1 MSRYDLSTTYETAGL
16 SGPGSDAD
24 RLAGVVS
31 HGSML
36 FAMPLVVPVIVLLL
50 APMFSNARYVRGTAI
65 QALLF
70 QLVITLGGG
79 LLLGIAGVFFSAAWI
94 VGAIPL
100 LGLLF
105 GPLTALIGWPVAA
118 VLGLAGLVVAVW
130 GLWIELVATWKAFK
144 GEPYRMPIVG
154 GFGV

>member
-1 MSRYDLSTTYETAGL
+1 MSRYDLSTYDTAGL

-24 RLAGVVS
+24 RLAAVVS

-36 FAMPLVVPVIVLLL
+36 FAMPLVVPVIVFLL
-50 APMFSNARYVRGTAI
+50 APMFSNARYVRGTAL

-70 QLVITLGGG
+70 QLVITLLGG
-79 LLLGIAGVFFSAAWI
+79 LLLGVAGVFFSAAW
-94 VGAIPL
+94 VMSAIPL
-100 LGLLF
+100 LGLIF

-118 VLGLAGLVVAVW
+118 VLGLAGLVVAIW
-130 GLWIELVATWKAFK
+130 GLCIEVVAVWKAFK

-154 GFGV
+154 GFGA

>member
-1 MSRYDLSTTYETAGL
+1 MSRYDLSPYETAGL

-36 FAMPLVVPVIVLLL
+36 LAMPLVVPVVVFL
-50 APMFSNARYVRGTAI
+50 ASPMFTNGRYVRGTAL

-70 QLVITLGGG
+70 QLIVTLVGG
-79 LLLGIAGVFFSAAWI
+79 LSLSVAGVFFSAAFI
-94 VGAIPL
+94 TGAIPL
-100 LGLLF
+100 LGLIL
-105 GPLTALIGWPVAA
+105 GPITALLGWPVAA
-118 VLGLAGLVVAVW
+118 ALGLLGFVVLVW
-130 GLWIELVATWKAFK
+130 GIWIELVATWKAFK

-154 GFGV
+154 ALGG